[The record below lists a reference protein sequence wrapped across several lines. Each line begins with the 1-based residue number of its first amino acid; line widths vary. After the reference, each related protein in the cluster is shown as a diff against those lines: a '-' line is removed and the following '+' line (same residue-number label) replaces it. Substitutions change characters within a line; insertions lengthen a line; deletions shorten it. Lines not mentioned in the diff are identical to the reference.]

1 MIFTLHPASFEFKDK
16 ILRAWFSLI
25 QDQRYVIQAMLRCP
39 RVCLNIIYILW
50 LLATAKVG

>member
-1 MIFTLHPASFEFKDK
+1 MVFTLHPASFEFKDK